1 MKLRTLNNRCRI
13 KIENPDDVTTKKP
26 NEEGIDNEGEEN
38 ENENENEE
46 DHDEEEEDF
55 SFLGMYFYPKLCN
68 QVRSLAHFVVQN
80 SGDFLC

>member
-55 SFLGMYFYPKLCN
+55 SFLGMYFYRIVVSSN
-68 QVRSLAHFVVQN
+68 VRY
-80 SGDFLC
+80 

>member
-1 MKLRTLNNRCRI
+1 MKLRTLNYRCRI

-55 SFLGMYFYPKLCN
+55 SFLGMYFYRIVVSSN
-68 QVRSLAHFVVQN
+68 VRY
-80 SGDFLC
+80 